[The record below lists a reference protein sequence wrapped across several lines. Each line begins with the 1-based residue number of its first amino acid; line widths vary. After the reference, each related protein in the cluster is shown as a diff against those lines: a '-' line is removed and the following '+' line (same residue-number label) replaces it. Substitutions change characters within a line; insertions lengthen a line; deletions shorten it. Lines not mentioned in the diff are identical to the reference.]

1 MDDIDAGR
9 HLAVAEAA
17 EIRFNWM
24 HAPHDEPDV
33 SSIYRRN
40 GRWVVS
46 TTDERASEE
55 GVHEHLDHE
64 AALDDFVSR
73 VNASVRLIEWRNR
86 EGIGCTGQRP
96 GNVPNADTPPADET
110 RRRQR

>member
-1 MDDIDAGR
+1 MGDIDGAR

-17 EIRFNWM
+17 GIGFNWM
-24 HAPHDEPDV
+24 HAPHNDLEV

-55 GVHEHLDHE
+55 GVHEYLDHE

-86 EGIGCTGQRP
+86 EALDRTGERS
-96 GNVPNADTPPADET
+96 GNIPNADTPPAGET
-110 RRRQR
+110 RRGQR